1 MYVNETGYLEI
12 ERIRVKLNY
21 FIPNFVFWEK
31 TWILHAN
38 KCYVIINYTREN
50 NYSMRENNR
59 MREIKNI
66 EKIYIFYFLKKKIL
80 PIFD

>member
-38 KCYVIINYTREN
+38 KCYVIIR
-50 NYSMRENNR
+50 
-59 MREIKNI
+59 
-66 EKIYIFYFLKKKIL
+66 EKIIILCEKIIECEKLKI
-80 PIFD
+80 

>member
-1 MYVNETGYLEI
+1 
-12 ERIRVKLNY
+12 
-21 FIPNFVFWEK
+21 
-31 TWILHAN
+31 
-38 KCYVIINYTREN
+38 
-50 NYSMRENNR
+50 MRENNR